1 VDRTATAKDTP
12 KLRLLMRLMRL
23 ADGGTQLVYRI
34 SAGRLGERQ
43 LAYSILLLHTI
54 GRKTGRTRTH
64 ALLYIRDGGDFVVCA
79 SNFGSSHHPAWYL
92 NLLSHPTARIQV
104 GRAEYEVSA
113 RTASAEERRRLWPD
127 ILAVRPQ
134 SADYQA
140 ATTRELPLVILTPAP
155 LGSA

>member
-1 VDRTATAKDTP
+1 VDRTATTKDTP

-92 NLLSHPTARIQV
+92 NLRSDPTARIQV
-104 GRAEYEVSA
+104 GQSEYQVSA
-113 RTASAEERRRLWPD
+113 RTAGAEERRRLWPD

-134 SADYQA
+134 YADYQA
-140 ATTRELPLVILTPAP
+140 ATTRELPLVILTPTP